1 MAANANANAK
11 LFTVLGWVA
20 MASLALA
27 IARQLSEQK
36 RVYSGVPNSGTPL

>member
-1 MAANANANAK
+1 MASNARI
-11 LFTVLGWVA
+11 FTVLGWVA

-36 RVYSGVPNSGTPL
+36 RIYDNKYAPYN